1 MGMNYILL
9 EDGPEGE
16 VKVFA
21 NPKKLI
27 CAWSIDEVP
36 KALQDMEDERSDGMW
51 LAGYASYEL
60 GYALEP
66 KLEKIIPSNRQAPL
80 ICLSLIHI

>member
-36 KALQDMEDERSDGMW
+36 KALQSRWWWS
-51 LAGYASYEL
+51 
-60 GYALEP
+60 
-66 KLEKIIPSNRQAPL
+66 
-80 ICLSLIHI
+80 H